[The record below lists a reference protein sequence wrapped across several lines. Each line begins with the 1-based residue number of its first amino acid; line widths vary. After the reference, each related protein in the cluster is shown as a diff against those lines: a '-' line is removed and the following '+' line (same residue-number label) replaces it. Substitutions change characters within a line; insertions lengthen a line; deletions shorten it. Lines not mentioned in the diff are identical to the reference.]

1 MSFVRMD
8 TVFPFASIKKS
19 CLLRPVGASTA
30 AFMPSKNHLSLH
42 GLHKRSMLFD
52 LCCVPSVLPDLT
64 EYASEL
70 ILKNASQKG
79 AWENNK
85 KVYSLFVVE
94 RDDVAVQSK
103 NVFSTFLEDIS
114 GRLLNTKDKLS
125 EGE

>member
-1 MSFVRMD
+1 M
-8 TVFPFASIKKS
+8 
-19 CLLRPVGASTA
+19 
-30 AFMPSKNHLSLH
+30 
-42 GLHKRSMLFD
+42 
-52 LCCVPSVLPDLT
+52 LPDLT

>member
-1 MSFVRMD
+1 MAIHFNSFMLNMD
-8 TVFPFASIKKS
+8 SYSKGLAS
-19 CLLRPVGASTA
+19 P
-30 AFMPSKNHLSLH
+30 
-42 GLHKRSMLFD
+42 
-52 LCCVPSVLPDLT
+52 VLPDLT